1 MDDPDKDMLLPLSEH
16 PELAEELNRAAD
28 LITRLR
34 NYGTTQLRAVMESR
48 QGEITADEAVPLM
61 VALGQLRWGLELL
74 SGIERQ
80 MRDGWTGPAKI
91 TIRSLFE
98 CMLAAKYALGD
109 PAERTRRARACMF
122 VELMKSRAYLLTRL
136 PGTDERKRIEAL
148 AKRDQFGDALLA
160 TLPEDRV
167 RADLKWVEHDMA
179 ASGMAEAAA
188 EAGRLAKLKNN
199 NPDAFEF
206 FGGPP
211 NLQQLADRTGYPLS
225 YEVLYRLWSQSA
237 HATVVV
243 QPAVRVSGGKI
254 EMLGLRHP
262 ADLDEVKV
270 TAFTFGAE
278 LFRAVAVVLP
288 GNVGTEFAKWYMN
301 QRADLLRR
309 VRIVESKDRGAAEA

>member
-1 MDDPDKDMLLPLSEH
+1 MNTPDSDLLPPLSET
-16 PELAEELNRAAD
+16 PDLEAELVRGAD
-28 LITRLR
+28 LIARLR

-48 QGEITADEAVPLM
+48 QGQITADEAISLI

-80 MRDGWTGPAKI
+80 IRDGWTGPAKI

-122 VELMKSRAYLLTRL
+122 VELMKSRAFLLTRL
-136 PGTDERKRIEAL
+136 PGTEARKKLEAL
-148 AKRDQFGDALLA
+148 SERDKFGDALLV
-160 TLPEDRV
+160 TLPEERV
-167 RADLKWVEHDMA
+167 RADLQQVEHDMA
-179 ASGMAEAAA
+179 ASGMAEVAA

-206 FGGPP
+206 FDGPR
-211 NLQQLADRTGYPLS
+211 NLQQLAHRTGYPLS

-243 QPAVRVSGGKI
+243 SPAVRVNAGKI
-254 EMLGLRHP
+254 EMLGLRLP
-262 ADLDEVKV
+262 ADLNEVKA
-270 TAFTFGAE
+270 TAFTFGSE
-278 LFRAVAVVLP
+278 LFRAVSVVAP
-288 GNVGTEFAKWYMN
+288 GEFEKEFAIWYVN
-301 QRADLLRR
+301 QQAHFLRR
-309 VRIVESKDRGAAEA
+309 VPIVGSKDG

>member
-1 MDDPDKDMLLPLSEH
+1 MNTPDSDLLQPLSET
-16 PELAEELNRAAD
+16 PELEAELVRAAD
-28 LITRLR
+28 LIARLR

-48 QGEITADEAVPLM
+48 QGQITADEAIPLI

-80 MRDGWTGPAKI
+80 IRDGWTGPAKV

-98 CMLAAKYALGD
+98 CMLAAKYALSD
-109 PAERTRRARACMF
+109 PAERARRARACLF
-122 VELMKSRAYLLTRL
+122 VELMKSRAFLLSRL

-148 AKRDQFGDALLA
+148 AERDQFGGALLA

-167 RADLKWVEHDMA
+167 RADLKRVEHDMA
-179 ASGMAEAAA
+179 ASGMAEVAA
-188 EAGRLAKLKNN
+188 EADRLKKLKNN

-206 FGGPP
+206 FDGPRS
-211 NLQQLADRTGYPLS
+211 LQQLADRTGYPLS

-243 QPAVRVSGGKI
+243 RPAVRVSGGQI

-262 ADLDEVKV
+262 SDLDEVKV

-278 LFRAVAVVLP
+278 LFRSVAVVLP
-288 GNVGTEFAKWYMN
+288 GDFGAEFANWYVS

-309 VRIVESKDRGAAEA
+309 VSIVDSKDG